1 MEVDSDQ
8 PPVCI
13 ESVEA
18 LLTVATKHL
27 SNNRFREALP
37 SAELA
42 QAYLSQL
49 QSAAPKSF
57 NRQMHVAKTVIGLCH
72 FRLGEI
78 SESASFLVSGQIT
91 QDSLLPG
98 TGFSNEE
105 IAVISALSVIG
116 SISCPRSLLVT
127 TLTSFVDSACRE
139 FFDSPSFHQLRV
151 LGSYVLDCRFRESL
165 DLLPLVLQEQLA
177 RYPYLSGVAEHI
189 KTNFFNKCLADFIR
203 CFATVSF
210 DIIRSEFGI
219 EEDAVTFR
227 VSSMIRNNFNEL
239 SDRRIDMENRGIVR
253 QETTETILVND
264 ILADINTMLDASELE
279 KFHKDIVSRG
289 LLLKG
294 TGADL

>member
-1 MEVDSDQ
+1 MDADSDQ

-13 ESVEA
+13 ESVED

-37 SAELA
+37 AAELA
-42 QAYLSQL
+42 QAYLVQL
-49 QSAAPKSF
+49 QSEAPRSF
-57 NRQMHVAKTVIGLCH
+57 SRQMHAAKTIIGLGH

-78 SESASFLVSGQIT
+78 SESASFLVSSQIT

-105 IAVISALSVIG
+105 IAVITALSVIG

-127 TLTSFVDSACRE
+127 TLTSFVDSTCRD
-139 FFDSPSFHQLRV
+139 FFDSSPFHQLRV
-151 LGSYVLDCRFRESL
+151 LGSYVLECRFREAL
-165 DLLPLVLQEQLA
+165 ELLPLVLQEQLS

-189 KTNFFNKCLADFIR
+189 KTNFLNKCLADFIR

-210 DIIRSEFGI
+210 DSISSEFGI
-219 EEDAVTFR
+219 EDDDVTFR
-227 VSSMIRNNFNEL
+227 VSAMIRNNFYEL
-239 SDRRIDMENRGIVR
+239 SDRRIDMENRRTVR
-253 QETTETILVND
+253 QETSETTLVND

-279 KFHKDIVSRG
+279 KFHYNVVSRG

-294 TGADL
+294 TKADP